1 MRIAPSIAVRAV
13 VADPP
18 QSGNPGP
25 PGRAFWLKR
34 LLADRSGQ
42 SMIETALF
50 LPILVLVMA
59 YAVDYAY
66 FFYVAADL
74 TSASRGA
81 VEYSIQGIQGPS
93 QVALP
98 AAGPIATVTSVAALA
113 VADLNLK
120 NASTTATIQVC
131 TSSLGMNGNIPDCAS
146 YGPTGTAYTPATD
159 PEAPTFV
166 LQRVDIT
173 YTVLPPV
180 PITFFK
186 ISLISSM
193 QFHRQVSMR
202 GMN

>member
-1 MRIAPSIAVRAV
+1 MRIALPIAV
-13 VADPP
+13 PP
-18 QSGNPGP
+18 IAAP
-25 PGRAFWLKR
+25 PVRPFALQR
-34 LLADRSGQ
+34 LLRDRSGQ
-42 SMIETALF
+42 SLLETALF

-66 FFYVAADL
+66 FFFVAADL
-74 TSASRGA
+74 TSASRA
-81 VEYSIQGIQGPS
+81 AAEYSVEGSAGPS
-93 QVALP
+93 QVTLP
-98 AAGPIATVTSVAALA
+98 AAGPIATITSVAALA

-120 NASTTATIQVC
+120 NASTTATVQVC
-131 TSSLGMNGNIPDCAS
+131 TASLGMNGNIPDCAS
-146 YGPTGTAYTPATD
+146 YGPAGTTYTPATD

-186 ISLISSM
+186 VALIPAM
-193 QFHRQVSMR
+193 NFHRQVSMR